1 MSNTAAGKLDA
12 AGANLAATAA
22 GSFQAAGS
30 NQDPGTGVLQQI
42 QVTGDHL
49 AAGSNQDRAAG
60 ADHAEAA
67 GLSCTSL
74 AAGTDATGQDA
85 GTNQEPGS
93 PAYYHDQDQP
103 VMQEIRVYG
112 INPDELELSGSIQE
126 LEDQEFQEIAEQ
138 QGLVWSL
145 SGFQEDFNNDWL
157 SSASLFIRFIIT
169 KK

>member
-1 MSNTAAGKLDA
+1 MNNISNTAAGKLDA

-30 NQDPGTGVLQQI
+30 HQDPGTGVLQQI

-93 PAYYHDQDQP
+93 PAAYY
-103 VMQEIRVYG
+103 QEIRVYG